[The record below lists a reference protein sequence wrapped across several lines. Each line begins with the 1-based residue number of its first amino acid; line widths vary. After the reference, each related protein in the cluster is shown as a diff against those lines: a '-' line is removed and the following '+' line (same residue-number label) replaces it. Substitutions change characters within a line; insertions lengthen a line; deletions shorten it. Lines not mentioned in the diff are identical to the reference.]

1 MGERSLYTP
10 TYKGAF
16 MIKWLV
22 RLGSAVG
29 LLLIVTAVF
38 NEWMARRAGESK

>member
-1 MGERSLYTP
+1 
-10 TYKGAF
+10 

-29 LLLIVTAVF
+29 LLLIAFVGVMVLLGGGRNVAQPKP
-38 NEWMARRAGESK
+38 R